1 VLLDV
6 ARWGRGSL
14 TCSCSRVLLRIA
26 LKVERYMN
34 RCEKYRKAA
43 MTYVARCMKGKHDS
57 DASLAYIRNEKSPR
71 CASLRARGHHK
82 HRSAGTVSV
91 DMS

>member
-1 VLLDV
+1 
-6 ARWGRGSL
+6 
-14 TCSCSRVLLRIA
+14 
-26 LKVERYMN
+26 
-34 RCEKYRKAA
+34 